1 MFIWAPC
8 NVMCPAILIGWDPA
22 IPSLPPHLD
31 SYYDYEGAIGQQ
43 RQTISLCNPLKS
55 NLKRSDSVAGRDDEV
70 VVARLEPEVS
80 VLVLR
85 GAVSR
90 QVEVAAEGVRG
101 RLLVPQVS
109 LNQHSTW
116 NAGTVIRIRIYGP
129 LERIRIWL
137 DPLWSICKIE
147 NYVFFRRR
155 SPNVRGVL
163 GNKCAGHHNLKT
175 VKIWEIRELK

>member
-1 MFIWAPC
+1 M
-8 NVMCPAILIGWDPA
+8 
-22 IPSLPPHLD
+22 
-31 SYYDYEGAIGQQ
+31 
-43 RQTISLCNPLKS
+43 S

-90 QVEVAAEGVRG
+90 QVEVAAEGVGG

-116 NAGTVIRIRIYGP
+116 DSGSD
-129 LERIRIWL
+129 L
-137 DPLWSICKIE
+137 DP
-147 NYVFFRRR
+147 
-155 SPNVRGVL
+155 
-163 GNKCAGHHNLKT
+163 
-175 VKIWEIRELK
+175 